1 MRIISIDPGY
11 ERLGVAIIDKEKNTK
26 EVVVFSDCF
35 RTSAKETFE
44 DRLFS
49 IGNSLENIISE
60 YSPTALS
67 IENLFIQNNQKTA
80 MRVSEVRGAIIYIAK
95 KYKLNIKEYTPLQI
109 KLAVTG
115 NGKSTKDQVI
125 KMVNM
130 LVKNINGKKL
140 DDEYDAIAIGLTYFV
155 HNRVL

>member
-1 MRIISIDPGY
+1 
-11 ERLGVAIIDKEKNTK
+11 
-26 EVVVFSDCF
+26 
-35 RTSAKETFE
+35 
-44 DRLFS
+44 
-49 IGNSLENIISE
+49 
-60 YSPTALS
+60 
-67 IENLFIQNNQKTA
+67 

-95 KYKLNIKEYTPLQI
+95 KYNLSIKEYTPLQI